1 MRTTTDPHTSDPEF
15 ADDYVVHQPSQYSV
29 TRGVTS
35 TGEVLYL
42 LTFIDSMLVPVI
54 SGERHSA
61 REQKLIRTTV
71 QMSKSFFEHMVKTVE
86 SLEPRAATAV
96 PAGTAKGQPHAGNG

>member
-1 MRTTTDPHTSDPEF
+1 MRTAVERPANDPEF

-42 LTFIDSMLVPVI
+42 LTFIDSILVPVI
-54 SGERHSA
+54 SGEHHSA
-61 REQKLIRTTV
+61 REQKLIRTSV

-86 SLEPRAATAV
+86 ALEPRAGTAV
-96 PAGTAKGQPHAGNG
+96 PANTLEGHPHADNG

>member
-1 MRTTTDPHTSDPEF
+1 MRATTNPPTPDPEF

-42 LTFIDSMLVPVI
+42 LTFIDSMFVPVI
-54 SGERHSA
+54 SGDHHSA

-86 SLEPRAATAV
+86 SLEHRAATAM
-96 PAGTAKGQPHAGNG
+96 PAGTLEGKPHAGNG

>member
-1 MRTTTDPHTSDPEF
+1 MLAIRLDRSQKLGHQVAQQASPPRQAEGDSMRATTNPPTPDPEF

-54 SGERHSA
+54 SGDHHSA

-71 QMSKSFFEHMVKTVE
+71 QMSKSFF
-86 SLEPRAATAV
+86 
-96 PAGTAKGQPHAGNG
+96 